1 MCTVERSQ
9 RSTYQTVHVTSHVLR
24 TPVSRIYDDAF
35 AIGIHDS
42 PRLASTVSRGGAL
55 SYRSPKEKLL
65 QQGLQEQWLPWILL
79 QQVGSFLSIPSNEFA
94 GSAQRGYPIF
104 EDILPK
110 VDKNVQDTYDR
121 VPPLGA
127 PHGSKNILEGT
138 PFGGTREPFD
148 LLTLINSKT
157 GD

>member
-1 MCTVERSQ
+1 M
-9 RSTYQTVHVTSHVLR
+9 
-24 TPVSRIYDDAF
+24 IYLHKIKFFLFCIIFLFGNLYIKTNHIF
-35 AIGIHDS
+35 AIE
-42 PRLASTVSRGGAL
+42 
-55 SYRSPKEKLL
+55 EKLL

-79 QQVGSFLSIPSNEFA
+79 QQVGSFLSIPSNEFT

-110 VDKNVQDTYDR
+110 VDKNVQDSYDR
-121 VPPLGA
+121 LPPLGA
-127 PHGSKNILEGT
+127 PHGSKNIL
-138 PFGGTREPFD
+138 TREPFD